1 MGEKQNLLH
10 KPKIGRITSFKNL
23 QVNSS
28 FKDFKGKLY
37 KYIYWGQ
44 SYYFLKIIS
53 IKWEK

>member
-1 MGEKQNLLH
+1 MVKKQNLLH

-37 KYIYWGQ
+37 KYIY
-44 SYYFLKIIS
+44 
-53 IKWEK
+53 